1 MTLQLKASFR
11 SENWNFIEII
21 TLQLKASF
29 RSENQNFIE
38 IMTLQLKASFRLE
51 NQNLLRLYL
60 EITQPEA
67 LGGITRGDCYCL
79 LLIVLNKWFN

>member
-11 SENWNFIEII
+11 SENW
-21 TLQLKASF
+21 
-29 RSENQNFIE
+29 NFIE

-60 EITQPEA
+60 GITQPEA
-67 LGGITRGDCYCL
+67 WGENTGGTLVKKDERS
-79 LLIVLNKWFN
+79 